1 MLKINCQC
9 LFKKFW
15 WKYTW
20 LRVQIHRRFTISLR
34 MKSQWYLIL
43 GIKDGPSQ
51 KCFLWSTNFCSYSNS
66 TCRYLKYN
74 VSSILPSLLDFLCM
88 YCHLA
93 EKKKTIWT
101 FFPAFK
107 CHNEWGKG
115 KFIPRPFEIFYS
127 WKFIVKVSLRML
139 LLRVFWIMRN
149 FCLK

>member
-1 MLKINCQC
+1 MLKINCQW
-9 LFKKFW
+9 LFKKSW

-20 LRVQIHRRFTISLR
+20 LRLQIHTRFTTSLWI
-34 MKSQWYLIL
+34 KSQWYFIL

-93 EKKKTIWT
+93 EKKKQFGH
-101 FFPAFK
+101 FFLPLNVTM
-107 CHNEWGKG
+107 NEVKG
-115 KFIPRPFEIFYS
+115 NSSLVRLKFFILESLLSKFHCVCWYCVFFE
-127 WKFIVKVSLRML
+127 
-139 LLRVFWIMRN
+139 
-149 FCLK
+149 